1 MGTPTNQ
8 VRERGETFFLKFLAL
23 NSSGPNTTNEAKE
36 YRKRFNQVS
45 QSTSKDA
52 HIKAPRR
59 LHTSKHPK
67 GCTHQG
73 TSKDARIKAPR
84 RMNTPKHL
92 EGCTHQSTSKDAQ
105 IKASRRMRKSE
116 HLEGWEEKIS
126 KVAST
131 RTNRRIRI
139 ERQPERR
146 NNKPR
151 KNIIHF
157 ENLCEGSVQTAKRKL
172 QRITT
177 GPA

>member
-23 NSSGPNTTNEAKE
+23 NSSSPNITNEAKE
-36 YRKRFNQVS
+36 YRKCFNQVS

-67 GCTHQG
+67 GCTNQG
-73 TSKDARIKAPR
+73 TSKDAHIKASR
-84 RMNTPKHL
+84 RMHSSKHL
-92 EGCTHQSTSKDAQ
+92 EGCTDQSISKDAQ
-105 IKASRRMRKSE
+105 IKASRRMRISE
-116 HLEGWEEKIS
+116 HLEGWEEIIS
-126 KVAST
+126 KVASR
-131 RTNRRIRI
+131 RTKRRIRT
-139 ERQPERR
+139 ERQPKRR
-146 NNKPR
+146 NNRPR

-157 ENLCEGSVQTAKRKL
+157 EKLREGSVQTTKQKL